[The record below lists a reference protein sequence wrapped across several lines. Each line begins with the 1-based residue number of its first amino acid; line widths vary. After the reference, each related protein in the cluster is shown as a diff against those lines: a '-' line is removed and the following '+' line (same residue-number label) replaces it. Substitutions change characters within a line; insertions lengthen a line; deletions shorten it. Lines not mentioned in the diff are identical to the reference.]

1 MFVNSRWAL
10 LLPSLVLCCL
20 ASMVVLSVSVGPMAI
35 SFADSIKAL
44 LVDWVNW
51 QAPVSAQNA
60 IVVSNIRLPRT
71 LLCLSIGGI
80 LGLTGAVMQGVFRNP
95 LADPGIIGV
104 SSGAALGAGLGI
116 VIFADLMVDLP
127 DWLQLS
133 TVSFFAFTFA
143 LAVCLLVYKL
153 GTSSQGSSVVVM
165 LLAGV
170 AISAIAGAGMGM
182 LTYIAD
188 DQSLRDLSLWQ
199 MGSMAGSNW
208 ISITISS
215 ITLVFLLVVFMSSA
229 KALNILLLGDAE
241 AVHLGIDIV
250 RLKRRLIF
258 CCAIGLGVAVSI
270 AGMIGFIGL
279 IIPHLV
285 RLLVGPNHQRLL
297 PLSAMLGALLLLL
310 ADILARTVMAPSEVP
325 VGIITALL
333 GSPFFI
339 ILLLQQRSKLGI

>member
-1 MFVNSRWAL
+1 
-10 LLPSLVLCCL
+10 
-20 ASMVVLSVSVGPMAI
+20 
-35 SFADSIKAL
+35 
-44 LVDWVNW
+44 
-51 QAPVSAQNA
+51 
-60 IVVSNIRLPRT
+60 
-71 LLCLSIGGI
+71 
-80 LGLTGAVMQGVFRNP
+80 
-95 LADPGIIGV
+95 
-104 SSGAALGAGLGI
+104 
-116 VIFADLMVDLP
+116 LMVDLP

-182 LTYIAD
+182 LTYVAD

-215 ITLVFLLVVFMSSA
+215 ITLVFLLVVFISSA

-310 ADILARTVMAPSEVP
+310 SDILARTVMAPSEVP